1 MAKQEGHK
9 FRLMTYNI
17 GGGRKDF
24 GASLGSIIKVVQD
37 AAPDILVVQEAARL
51 QDADGNWHSSLDQTA
66 HADELQVKN
75 HVHFERTLSMRE
87 HVHVQ
92 KALFVEGIFNDW
104 QDWQQGNAI
113 LSRWEF
119 VRLGDPSKPG
129 APRNVPLYQAP
140 LYQGNRD
147 TDPRYALLARV
158 NKPPIFPFVVGTHF
172 TTLVGER
179 GSGSLPGKD
188 KEAQSMRI
196 EQARRLLDLLRDH
209 VLEREEIVF
218 LLGDFNAVV
227 SEPCISSVLEDE
239 GEFVH
244 LTPTEG
250 PKVTHPKVSEPID
263 HIFMYPRNRLLDHKC
278 WIVDSEASD
287 HHPVVAD
294 VRVR

>member
-1 MAKQEGHK
+1 
-9 FRLMTYNI
+9 MTYNI

-24 GASLGSIIKVVQD
+24 GSSLGNIIQVVRD
-37 AAPDILVVQEAARL
+37 TAPDILVVQEAARY

-66 HADELQVKN
+66 QVDELQVKN

-119 VRLGDPSKPG
+119 VRMGDASKPG
-129 APRNVPLYQAP
+129 VPRNVPLFQAP
-140 LYQGNRD
+140 RYLGNRD

-179 GSGSLPGKD
+179 GAHSLPGKD
-188 KEAQSMRI
+188 KQAQSMRI

-218 LLGDFNAVV
+218 LLGDFNAVA

-239 GEFVH
+239 GGFVH
-244 LTPTEG
+244 LVPTEG
-250 PKVTHPKVSEPID
+250 PKATHPKVSEPID
-263 HIFMYPRNRLLDHKC
+263 HIFMYSGNRLLDYKC
-278 WIVDSEASD
+278 WIVDSGASD
-287 HHPVVAD
+287 HFPVVAD
-294 VRVR
+294 VTIS